1 MKYGVRRWGIAWL
14 VVLSLAAAAAQAEP
28 QPMAD
33 PTAAAALPLAKVV
46 LYTSGVGF
54 FQRDG
59 YVDGQDQIALHFRV
73 DDIND
78 LLKSLV
84 AQDFDGGQ
92 VTAVTYDAR
101 EPIARALKS
110 FAIDLTADPG
120 MGELLHQL
128 RGQEIEVAA
137 PNTVRGTILGVET
150 KQERVGSDEVVAVTY
165 VNILT
170 AAGLHAIALDQ
181 LQAIRLTNPQLEAE
195 LQQALA
201 ILATGHD
208 SQKKTVV
215 LDFDGTGRRHVRVAY
230 IMAAPVWKTSY
241 RLVLS
246 DTAAPFLQGW
256 AIVENTTNQDWHNIE
271 LSLVSGRPISFV
283 MDMYTPLF
291 TERPVVVPELYASLR
306 PQTYDQALDTAAEAG
321 PERPSARPE
330 RRDERLQKDSD
341 VERERRLGV
350 AEGQEGTM
358 SMLAPAAPPGE
369 IALQQGV
376 RAVATAGDLGALFEY
391 HMTTPVSLA
400 RQKSAMLPIVNAA
413 VDGAK
418 VSIYNEQVHPKHPL
432 HGFRLQNKT
441 DLYLMQ
447 GPVSVFDAGQYAG
460 DARLD
465 ELPPGQER
473 LLSYAM
479 DLRTEVAP
487 ETTAQEQE
495 LVTVHLRKGVLVA
508 TRRARTE
515 KAYAIRN
522 RDAQPKVVL
531 IEHPRRPGWE
541 LITPAKAAEQ
551 TRQVY
556 RFAVMVASDA
566 STTLQV
572 REEQPRQQTVQ
583 LTDVGVDAII
593 AYLQAPQVSE
603 AVKSALQKVV
613 ALRRQL
619 DETSTQLQRLEQY
632 GAAISQEQERIRQNM
647 ERLDRNTELYAR
659 YVRKL
664 DEQESDIEALQQE
677 IKTLRETEDRQ
688 RQALQDFLMTLEME

>member
-1 MKYGVRRWGIAWL
+1 
-14 VVLSLAAAAAQAEP
+14 
-28 QPMAD
+28 
-33 PTAAAALPLAKVV
+33 
-46 LYTSGVGF
+46 
-54 FQRDG
+54 
-59 YVDGQDQIALHFRV
+59 
-73 DDIND
+73 
-78 LLKSLV
+78 
-84 AQDFDGGQ
+84 
-92 VTAVTYDAR
+92 
-101 EPIARALKS
+101 
-110 FAIDLTADPG
+110 
-120 MGELLHQL
+120 
-128 RGQEIEVAA
+128 
-137 PNTVRGTILGVET
+137 LG
-150 KQERVGSDEVVAVTY
+150 
-165 VNILT
+165 
-170 AAGLHAIALDQ
+170 
-181 LQAIRLTNPQLEAE
+181 
-195 LQQALA
+195 
-201 ILATGHD
+201 
-208 SQKKTVV
+208 
-215 LDFDGTGRRHVRVAY
+215 FDGTGRRRVRVSY

-246 DTAAPFLQGW
+246 ETAAPFLQGW
-256 AIVENTTNQDWHNIE
+256 AIVENTTDQDWQNIE
-271 LSLVSGRPISFV
+271 LALVSGRPISFV

-306 PQTYDQALDTAAEAG
+306 PQTYDQALDTASG
-321 PERPSARPE
+321 VSPGSPSEGPE
-330 RRDERLQKDSD
+330 RRDEQLQKGADLD
-341 VERERRLGV
+341 RERRLGR
-350 AEGQEGTM
+350 AEAQEGAM
-358 SMLAPAAPPGE
+358 SMSAPAAPPGE
-369 IALQQGV
+369 MTLQQGV
-376 RAVATAGDLGALFEY
+376 RAVATASDLGALFEY
-391 HMTTPVSLA
+391 HITTPVSLA

-515 KAYAIRN
+515 KAYTIRN
-522 RDAQPKVVL
+522 REEQPKVVL
-531 IEHPRRPGWE
+531 IEHPRRPGWK

-556 RFAVMVASDA
+556 RFAVTVASDA
-566 STTLQV
+566 GTTLQV
-572 REEQPRQQTVQ
+572 REEQPRQQVVQ

-619 DETSTQLQRLEQY
+619 DETVTHLQQLEQY

-664 DEQESDIEALQQE
+664 DEQESEIEALQQE
-677 IKTLRETEDRQ
+677 IKGLREAEDRQ
-688 RQALQDFLMTLEME
+688 RQALQDFLMTLEIE